1 MYHICIYKYV
11 CVHIFFYFDIRNIY
25 EKISICM
32 YSFFSKKILDP
43 LTINVCVCECKCVR
57 GRGIRYDLLSSNKY
71 KVYEPEIYQQACSDM
86 ALYAFSH
93 RI

>member
-1 MYHICIYKYV
+1 MCTY
-11 CVHIFFYFDIRNIY
+11 IFFYFDIIRNIY
-25 EKISICM
+25 TKKYLYVCTA
-32 YSFFSKKILDP
+32 FSRRKILDP
-43 LTINVCVCECKCVR
+43 LTINVCVCECKCVK

-71 KVYEPEIYQQACSDM
+71 KVYEPEIYQQAYSDM